1 MTPTR
6 YRIVPSDPNAHL
18 FEVSCTVPDPDPGG
32 QAFRLPAWS
41 PGSYLIREFARHFV
55 SVRAECAG
63 APVTVRKT
71 AKDVWLAEP
80 CRGALTLVAEVY
92 AFDPSV
98 RAAYLDTTRAFF
110 NGPCVFVW
118 PVGHEDRPC
127 ELEILPPA
135 GETYRDWRVATA
147 MPRDGAKPFAF
158 GRYRAANYD
167 ELIDHPVE
175 IGRFDVV
182 VFEAGGVPHTV
193 AITGRHRGDRERLAQ
208 DLAARVPVADRP
220 VRRRAGQPRA
230 GRRVSVPASAA
241 GRRLR
246 RPRASRQHEPC
257 RQARRPAELGRGK
270 RQRRLS
276 RAARARQPRILPYLE
291 RQAHQAGGLR
301 SVRPDARE
309 FHDAALGVRRRHV
322 LLRRP
327 DARAQQGHRRRR
339 TIWSCVG
346 RQISTLLRTPGREK
360 QSVAE
365 SSFDAWIKYYRQD
378 ENAPN
383 AIVSY
388 YVKGALIALAL
399 DLELRLHSAVTLD
412 DVMRALWERHG
423 KTGVG
428 VPEGGVEAIAA
439 ELSRLDLGAFFRDY
453 VHGTVEL
460 PLLALLREFGI
471 AWNVR
476 PTAGAKDKGGI
487 PGKDPT
493 PRVWL
498 GATLAAGLDL
508 RLKHLVPDGPA
519 ARAGLAPGDA
529 IVAVDAVRANPEGL
543 EGLART
549 RNAGDVIEIHAFRR
563 DELLRFSVELAAA
576 RVDTCWL
583 TLDETAAPEVAA
595 RRAAWL
601 GR

>member
-6 YRIVPSDPNAHL
+6 YRIVASDPNAHL
-18 FEVSCTVPDPDPGG
+18 FEVSCTVADPDPGG

-55 SVRAECAG
+55 SVRAACAG

-118 PVGHEDRPC
+118 PVGREDRPC
-127 ELEILPPA
+127 QLEILPPS

-147 MPRDGAKPFAF
+147 MPRDGAEPLGF

-182 VFEAGGVPHTV
+182 AFEAGAVPHTV

-208 DLAARVPVADRP
+208 DFARVCRSQIDLFGGAPGSRAPVDAYLFQLLLQDEP
-220 VRRRAGQPRA
+220 YG
-230 GRRVSVPASAA
+230 G
-241 GRRLR
+241 LEH
-246 RPRASRQHEPC
+246 RASTSLVAKRDGLPNPGAPSVSEDYRALLGLVSHEYFHTWNVK
-257 RQARRPAELGRGK
+257 RIKPAAFVPYDLTRENFTTQLWAFEGVTSYYDDLMLVRSKVIGVGD
-270 RQRRLS
+270 
-276 RAARARQPRILPYLE
+276 YLE
-291 RQAHQAGGLR
+291 L
-301 SVRPDARE
+301 
-309 FHDAALGVRRRHV
+309 
-322 LLRRP
+322 
-327 DARAQQGHRRRR
+327 
-339 TIWSCVG
+339 VG

-399 DLELRLHSAVTLD
+399 DLELRLRSAVTLD

-428 VPEGGVEAIAA
+428 VPEGGVETIAA
-439 ELSRLDLGAFFRDY
+439 ELSGLDLGAFFRDY

-460 PLLALLREFGI
+460 PLPALLREFGI
-471 AWNVR
+471 AWNLR
-476 PTAGAKDKGGI
+476 PTAGAKDKGGT
-487 PGKDPT
+487 PGKDPA

-498 GATLAAGLDL
+498 GATLAAGPDL

-543 EGLART
+543 ERLART
-549 RNAGDVIEIHAFRR
+549 RNAGDVVEIHAFRR
-563 DELLRFSVELAAA
+563 DELLSFSVELAAA

-601 GR
+601 GG